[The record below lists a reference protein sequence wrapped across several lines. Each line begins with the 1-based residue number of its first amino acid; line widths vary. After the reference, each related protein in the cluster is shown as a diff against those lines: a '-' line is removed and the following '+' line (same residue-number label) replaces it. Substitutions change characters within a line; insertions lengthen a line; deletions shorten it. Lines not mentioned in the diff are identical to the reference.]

1 MTQLEKELIKES
13 DELFKKQGK
22 RPPLNEKLTEL
33 QKIQQE
39 IYETE
44 RKEREHQHLYK
55 QLEDIDQ
62 TIESLKVQEHEIIAD
77 LNYYEKLNQVKSPVV
92 KHQILTDEM
101 NQFKRRRIIS

>member
-1 MTQLEKELIKES
+1 M
-13 DELFKKQGK
+13 
-22 RPPLNEKLTEL
+22 NEKLTEL